1 LKSSPLS
8 LGVNTNL
15 NENRLPI
22 KKNKPDHH
30 SNRQRD
36 YTCLD
41 GTEAQLFAGREA
53 LNKICGHKKE
63 KQMKFTVHLSR
74 PALVYACALSLFP
87 TLTWAQH
94 YQQANLVSNV
104 PVTPAATVTDPNL
117 LNAWG
122 LVHGPTTPW
131 WISNNTGGTSTLYNT
146 SGLNPANPAQTPA
159 PVLPPVTIIAL
170 NGAAGTP
177 ENGVKILPA
186 PNQSGS
192 GSPTTTM
199 FNGSPTNFLLDATH
213 QATFLWATLDGTIQ
227 GWNSAV
233 NATTAVIKVDKSQIP
248 TKTNGAVYTGAT
260 IAGMNGKEY
269 ILAANF
275 RSGRIDV
282 FDSNF
287 KQLRLPEWVLN
298 DNELPR
304 GFAPFNVQGIGN
316 NIYVTYAQQ
325 DAAKHDP
332 MGGAGV
338 GYVAIFNDRGR
349 KIAHLEHGDWF
360 NAPWG
365 VVLAPANFGVFSHA
379 ILVGNLI
386 GGNIAAF
393 NPLTG
398 RYIGSVLNPDGTD
411 VKIDGLWALVFGNG
425 GASGPGNTLFF
436 TAGPDR
442 GANGLFGTLTPVTAE
457 LQADDVQ

>member
-1 LKSSPLS
+1 
-8 LGVNTNL
+8 VNTNL
-15 NENRLPI
+15 NENRFPI

>member
-1 LKSSPLS
+1 
-8 LGVNTNL
+8 VNTNL
-15 NENRLPI
+15 NENRFPI

-159 PVLPPVTIIAL
+159 PVLPPVTIIPL
-170 NGAAGTP
+170 NGLGGTP
-177 ENGVKILPA
+177 QNGVKILT

-199 FNGSPTNFLLDATH
+199 FNGSPTNFLLDPTH

-227 GWNSAV
+227 GWNSTLPP
-233 NATTAVIKVDKSQIP
+233 TTAAVIKVDKSQIP

-365 VVLAPANFGVFSHA
+365 VVMTPANFGVFSHA

>member
-1 LKSSPLS
+1 
-8 LGVNTNL
+8 VNTNL